1 MAKLPLTA
9 DSVLVIGKSIPLG
22 HYHAFLREATGLD
35 MPGSEFLPWIHSQE
49 GRKLGDLIEPYADAA
64 ERKSMDRLLAEPR
77 FDFISPENKAF
88 ILAFDEEMRALGYDC
103 GGGIGD
109 GACWG
114 SHMIIYSKVGVK
126 KGSVAARIYIGDY
139 GINLRLY
146 LNGIDKHIAYIESAP
161 PYIKRAFEHG
171 DGECKCQPKPETCK
185 FRKSYTL
192 DGERV
197 DKCNGEV
204 FYYRAPTMEHL
215 PEYVA
220 LLHEFYPVK
229 RAKQHR

>member
-1 MAKLPLTA
+1 MAKKPLSS
-9 DSVLVIGKSIPLG
+9 DSVIVLGKSTPISQ
-22 HYHAFLREATGLD
+22 YQAFLREATGLD
-35 MPGSEFLPWIHSQE
+35 MPGCEFLPWIRAQE
-49 GRKLGDLIEPYADAA
+49 GRTLGEVAGSYADAA

-77 FDFISPENKAF
+77 FNFISPENKAF

-109 GACWG
+109 GGCWG

-126 KGSVAARIYIGDY
+126 SKSVAARIYIGDY
-139 GINLRLY
+139 GINLRLF
-146 LNGIDKHIAYIESAP
+146 LSGIEKHIAYIQAAP
-161 PYIKRAFEHG
+161 PYIKHAFEHG
-171 DGECKCQPKPETCK
+171 DGECKCQPKPDTCK

-204 FYYRAPTMEHL
+204 FYYRAPTIEHL
-215 PEYVA
+215 REYVA

-229 RAKQHR
+229 KVK

>member
-1 MAKLPLTA
+1 MAKKPLSS
-9 DSVLVIGKSIPLG
+9 DSLIVLGKSTPIS

-126 KGSVAARIYIGDY
+126 KGSVAARIYIGGY
-139 GINLRLY
+139 GINLRLF
-146 LNGIDKHIAYIESAP
+146 LNGIDRHIAYIESAP

-171 DGECKCQPKPETCK
+171 DGE
-185 FRKSYTL
+185 
-192 DGERV
+192 
-197 DKCNGEV
+197 V

-215 PEYVA
+215 REYVA
-220 LLHEFYPVK
+220 LLHEFYPLK
-229 RAKQHR
+229 KAKQPLYDTKTARSQREIAVTASFFISL